1 MTSLVSWH
9 LLMTPMWARWPHTR
23 VTRLFGDA
31 NVMTQEIYCGH
42 KNGEIGSGPTQSDL
56 RLQSG
61 ASLGPGIQEVV
72 SNKSGDH
79 SHNIRYQHQLTLRH
93 WQDRNTIDCLLYWV
107 SITTDFKKRLWMYS
121 CGDEPHFWRKYFSL
135 EQRKCCLAEQNANS
149 ISVLRLDFLMCGEGR
164 RVKPSQGDTEHWHS
178 PGQREPGSGETEQP
192 RDKGIQTLL
201 PLSNSRFHSQPK
213 LGVSRCFFI
222 LVSLIRV
229 NYCSSKNKR
238 NYPWRE
244 ERWWLLISNQVL
256 INVVDS
262 GRVKK
267 HVFW

>member
-1 MTSLVSWH
+1 MGKLVADQPSQTCGFSQGRVLDQEFRKLSQTSLEII
-9 LLMTPMWARWPHTR
+9 HT
-23 VTRLFGDA
+23 
-31 NVMTQEIYCGH
+31 I
-42 KNGEIGSGPTQSDL
+42 SD
-56 RLQSG
+56 
-61 ASLGPGIQEVV
+61 I
-72 SNKSGDH
+72 
-79 SHNIRYQHQLTLRH
+79 NINWH
-93 WQDRNTIDCLLYWV
+93 WQDRNTIDCLAYWV
-107 SITTDFKKRLWMYS
+107 SITTDFKKRLWMCS

-164 RVKPSQGDTEHWHS
+164 RVKLSQGDTESWHS
-178 PGQREPGSGETEQP
+178 PGQRDPGSGETEQP

-201 PLSNSRFHSQPK
+201 PLSNSRFHSKPK
-213 LGVSRCFFI
+213 LGVSRFFFI

-229 NYCSSKNKR
+229 IYCSSKNKR

-256 INVVDS
+256 IKVVDS